1 MKSDSLRGQLMQ
13 ATTQTTNGHASGPMD
28 PAVLALLRCPATK
41 ETLREVMKPDG
52 TRVLTNASGTREYA
66 FVRGIAVL
74 IAAK

>member
-1 MKSDSLRGQLMQ
+1 
-13 ATTQTTNGHASGPMD
+13 MD

-41 ETLREVMKPDG
+41 ETLREVVRSDG

>member
-1 MKSDSLRGQLMQ
+1 MQ
-13 ATTQTTNGHASGPMD
+13 ATTQTTNGQASGHDAGGLVD

-41 ETLREVMKPDG
+41 EALREVVKPDG
-52 TRVLTNASGTREYA
+52 TRVLTNASGTHEYA